1 MEDVKD
7 TIRRFILD
15 NYLPGESPAHL
26 QDDTRLQSSGILDS
40 LAVLELVSFVQKEFG
55 IEISASE
62 TGVET
67 FDRIRDIAR
76 LVNRKRLDHVGGGL
90 SEAS

>member
-1 MEDVKD
+1 MEDVKH
-7 TIRRFILD
+7 TIRQFILD

-26 QDDTRLQSSGILDS
+26 KDDTRLQSSGILDS

-62 TGVET
+62 TGAET

-76 LVNRKRLDHVGGGL
+76 LVGRKRLDHLGGGL